1 MRVLLYSIQ
10 SALKNLWMEKWIN
23 ILTTLSVGV
32 GLLILSTFV
41 TVTLNMDS
49 VLKRWARSF
58 GIVVYLD
65 DNISAEAT
73 GTVREFFR
81 QDPDIL
87 EVTFISEDE
96 AIKELRTILGK
107 DASILDDLK
116 DNPLPSSFEL
126 KLKRAL
132 LEPVFVKKKAE
143 EIEKISGVAQVQYG
157 EKWLASLSTV
167 SRIMKA
173 SAIFMGGAILI
184 AIIFITY
191 NTIKIFFYRR
201 KEEIETLKLLGA
213 TKAFIRL
220 PFLIEGLV
228 IGLLG
233 GIFAVQRKVFGLA
246 IVGAVLVLILAGL
259 WVGTLSGGPMDAATM
274 PAGLGGFAEMYVS
287 TLLTQA
293 GEGTEE
299 VLIPYLGYVP
309 DLTGITP
316 GAWSSPTSSPGRS
329 RRPDPTAGRF
339 SWQPTS
345 WAFRRAATFRSEPF
359 STRSISSRP
368 RPA

>member
-73 GTVREFFR
+73 GTVREFFK

-87 EVTFISEDE
+87 EVTYISEDE
-96 AIKELRTILGK
+96 AIKQLRTILGE
-107 DASILDDLK
+107 DASMLDDLK

-143 EIEKISGVAQVQYG
+143 EIEKMSGVAQVQYG
-157 EKWLASLSTV
+157 EKWLASLNTV

-173 SAIFMGGAILI
+173 SAIFLGWAILI

-213 TKAFIRL
+213 TKSFIRL

-233 GIFAVQRKVFGLA
+233 GMIGSLALYGIHSLIVAKGFDVIPSIRAIIISIPDEIFHSIPVAGALMSLAGSFFAV
-246 IVGAVLVLILAGL
+246 
-259 WVGTLSGGPMDAATM
+259 
-274 PAGLGGFAEMYVS
+274 
-287 TLLTQA
+287 
-293 GEGTEE
+293 
-299 VLIPYLGYVP
+299 
-309 DLTGITP
+309 
-316 GAWSSPTSSPGRS
+316 GRI
-329 RRPDPTAGRF
+329 RY
-339 SWQPTS
+339 
-345 WAFRRAATFRSEPF
+345 
-359 STRSISSRP
+359 
-368 RPA
+368 

>member
-10 SALKNLWMEKWIN
+10 SALKNLWAEKWIN

-32 GLLILSTFV
+32 GLLILGTFV

-49 VLKRWARSF
+49 VLKKWARSF
-58 GIVVYLD
+58 GIVVYMD

-73 GTVREFFR
+73 GTIREFFK
-81 QDPDIL
+81 QNPDIL
-87 EVTFISEDE
+87 EVTYISEDE
-96 AIKELRTILGK
+96 AIKQLRTILGE
-107 DASILDDLK
+107 DASMLDDLK

-143 EIEKISGVAQVQYG
+143 EIEKMSGVAQVQYG
-157 EKWLASLSTV
+157 EKWLASLNTV

-173 SAIFMGGAILI
+173 SAIFLGWAILI

-213 TKAFIRL
+213 TKSFIRL

-233 GIFAVQRKVFGLA
+233 GIIGSLALYGIHSIIVAKGFDVIPSIRAIIISIPDEIFLSIPVAGALMSLAGSFFAV
-246 IVGAVLVLILAGL
+246 
-259 WVGTLSGGPMDAATM
+259 
-274 PAGLGGFAEMYVS
+274 
-287 TLLTQA
+287 
-293 GEGTEE
+293 
-299 VLIPYLGYVP
+299 
-309 DLTGITP
+309 
-316 GAWSSPTSSPGRS
+316 GRI
-329 RRPDPTAGRF
+329 RY
-339 SWQPTS
+339 
-345 WAFRRAATFRSEPF
+345 
-359 STRSISSRP
+359 
-368 RPA
+368 

>member
-1 MRVLLYSIQ
+1 MRVLLYSMQ

-73 GTVREFFR
+73 GTVREFFKR
-81 QDPDIL
+81 DPDIV
-87 EVTFISEDE
+87 EVTYISEDE

-107 DASILDDLK
+107 DASLLDDLK

-126 KLKRAL
+126 KLKSAL
-132 LEPVFVKKKAE
+132 LQPVFVKKKAE
-143 EIEKISGVAQVQYG
+143 EIEKMSGVAQVQYG
-157 EKWLASLSTV
+157 EKWLASLNTV

-173 SAIFMGGAILI
+173 SALFMGGAILI

-213 TKAFIRL
+213 TKSFIRL

-233 GIFAVQRKVFGLA
+233 GMIGSLALYGIHSLLVAKGFDFIPSIRAIIISIPDEIFLSIPLAGALMSLAGSFFAV
-246 IVGAVLVLILAGL
+246 
-259 WVGTLSGGPMDAATM
+259 
-274 PAGLGGFAEMYVS
+274 
-287 TLLTQA
+287 
-293 GEGTEE
+293 
-299 VLIPYLGYVP
+299 
-309 DLTGITP
+309 
-316 GAWSSPTSSPGRS
+316 GRI
-329 RRPDPTAGRF
+329 RY
-339 SWQPTS
+339 
-345 WAFRRAATFRSEPF
+345 
-359 STRSISSRP
+359 
-368 RPA
+368 

>member
-10 SALKNLWMEKWIN
+10 SALKNLWAEKWIN

-32 GLLILSTFV
+32 GLLILSTFL

-73 GTVREFFR
+73 GMVRELFK

-87 EVTFISEDE
+87 EVTYISEDE
-96 AIKELRTILGK
+96 AIKELGAILGK

-126 KLKRAL
+126 NLKRAL
-132 LEPVFVKKKAE
+132 LEPIFVKKKAQ
-143 EIEKISGVAQVQYG
+143 EIEKMSGVAEVQYG
-157 EKWLASLSTV
+157 EKWLASLNTV

-173 SAIFMGGAILI
+173 SAIFLGGAILI

-213 TKAFIRL
+213 TKSFIRL
-220 PFLIEGLV
+220 PFLIEGFV
-228 IGLLG
+228 IGILG
-233 GIFAVQRKVFGLA
+233 GIIGSLALFGIHSLIVAKAFDFIPSIRAIIISIPVEIFLTVPVVGALMSLAGSFFAV
-246 IVGAVLVLILAGL
+246 
-259 WVGTLSGGPMDAATM
+259 
-274 PAGLGGFAEMYVS
+274 
-287 TLLTQA
+287 
-293 GEGTEE
+293 
-299 VLIPYLGYVP
+299 
-309 DLTGITP
+309 
-316 GAWSSPTSSPGRS
+316 GRI
-329 RRPDPTAGRF
+329 RY
-339 SWQPTS
+339 
-345 WAFRRAATFRSEPF
+345 
-359 STRSISSRP
+359 
-368 RPA
+368 

>member
-10 SALKNLWMEKWIN
+10 SALKNLWAEKWIN

-32 GLLILSTFV
+32 GLLILGTFV

-49 VLKRWARSF
+49 VLKKWARSF
-58 GIVVYLD
+58 GIVVYMD

-73 GTVREFFR
+73 GTIRELFK

-87 EVTFISEDE
+87 EVTYISEDE
-96 AIKELRTILGK
+96 AIKQLRTILGE
-107 DASILDDLK
+107 DASMLDDLK

-143 EIEKISGVAQVQYG
+143 EIEKMSGVAQVQYG
-157 EKWLASLSTV
+157 EKWLASLNTV

-173 SAIFMGGAILI
+173 SAIFLGWAILI

-213 TKAFIRL
+213 TKSFIRL

-233 GIFAVQRKVFGLA
+233 GIIGSLALYGIHSIIVAKGFDVIPSIRAIIISIPDEIFLSIPVAGALMSLAGSFFAV
-246 IVGAVLVLILAGL
+246 
-259 WVGTLSGGPMDAATM
+259 
-274 PAGLGGFAEMYVS
+274 
-287 TLLTQA
+287 
-293 GEGTEE
+293 
-299 VLIPYLGYVP
+299 
-309 DLTGITP
+309 
-316 GAWSSPTSSPGRS
+316 GRI
-329 RRPDPTAGRF
+329 RY
-339 SWQPTS
+339 
-345 WAFRRAATFRSEPF
+345 
-359 STRSISSRP
+359 
-368 RPA
+368 